1 MPELQLLIFTVIGL
15 ALLFDFINGF
25 HDTVGN
31 VFLQDQF
38 TRIIHRGFHRRELD
52 QHLTAVPVVLHHGLD
67 GLEMPDGPGKP
78 VQDRLFLRVRMNVM
92 MAAGAI
98 AMTVPVIVVMV
109 SFFMTVSQAQG
120 MKFFVFC
127 IIHFFILL
135 RIFRIV

>member
-1 MPELQLLIFTVIGL
+1 
-15 ALLFDFINGF
+15 
-25 HDTVGN
+25 
-31 VFLQDQF
+31 
-38 TRIIHRGFHRRELD
+38 
-52 QHLTAVPVVLHHGLD
+52 
-67 GLEMPDGPGKP
+67 MPDGPGKP

-92 MAAGAI
+92 MAAGAM

-120 MKFFVFC
+120 MKFFVLC